1 MMCCR
6 EQNPNPKE
14 RPRKRTSR
22 LAVVIPFLTLCL
34 ARGLPAAPK
43 PGFAALNIK
52 AITAK
57 PTADNPQYGDKKAW
71 PTLVGDE
78 YFQKTKWTKAR
89 LLIWNINGS
98 AKNIRGRRGGL
109 DGRAAENWIDA
120 ATGKPAKSV
129 PDMDTDMILPDS
141 DKPYVVNFYS
151 VKGTK
156 VSFCRHMTIGRNATI
171 RLAGH
176 PHKNS
181 IQIFGNL
188 WVRATGKIDTY
199 GHMHFIGVND
209 TFLRQDWPEDG
220 KLKKMHD
227 ERLIAPYEPKAK
239 LLEQPWAH
247 GRITYFFIHN
257 KTAGK
262 STEVIGYVGAI
273 DEVRITAGTL
283 IVGRDSRFISL
294 GPAAISVNKGA
305 KVVLMD
311 GAQCSHGQNQFVNK
325 DWNVANDAEVTGG
338 TPDRPLKRDAYF
350 GVGYR
355 NWMNLPV
362 PDLPNRKKPANQP
375 TGPKLYYGYAGSN
388 ARIQGDLVGYPAPG
402 SKARLVVCWQR
413 ISAGGAG
420 GWGRTDEGF
429 KKVFPKMPPKIT
441 ILVESAKVENVR
453 FDDLHRGG
461 ILTPTMDI
469 FKNWKNVTFGEGCL
483 SKDPKKLFREIN
495 PKKGLKQ
502 TPDKKYTTM

>member
-1 MMCCR
+1 M
-6 EQNPNPKE
+6 QK
-14 RPRKRTSR
+14 TL
-22 LAVVIPFLTLCL
+22 LALIILSS
-34 ARGLPAAPK
+34 
-43 PGFAALNIK
+43 FALQASALDVK
-52 AITAK
+52 SITAK
-57 PTADNPQYGDKKAW
+57 PTADNPQYGDKKVW

-78 YFQKTKWTKAR
+78 YFQKTKWEKKR

-109 DGRAAENWIDA
+109 EGRTAGNWINA
-120 ATGKPAKSV
+120 ATGKPARSV
-129 PDMDTDMILPDS
+129 PDMDTDIILPDS

-151 VKGTK
+151 VKGVK
-156 VSFCRHMTIGRNATI
+156 ASFCRHMTIGRNATI

-176 PHKNS
+176 PHSNS
-181 IQIFGNL
+181 FRILGNL

-199 GHMHFIGVND
+199 GQMHFIGSND

-220 KLKKMHD
+220 ELKKMHD
-227 ERLIAPYEPKAK
+227 QRLVAPYEPKAK

-273 DEVRITAGTL
+273 DEVRITSGRF
-283 IVGRDSRFISL
+283 IVGRMSRFISL
-294 GPAAISVNKGA
+294 GPASVTVNKGA

-311 GAQCSHGQNQFVNK
+311 ASQCSHGQNQFVNR
-325 DWNVANDAEVTGG
+325 DWNVAVGGEVTGG
-338 TPDRPLKRDAYF
+338 TPDRPLKRDAYM

-355 NWMNLPV
+355 NWRNLPV
-362 PDLPNRKKPANQP
+362 PERSNSKKKTKPQS
-375 TGPKLYYGYAGSN
+375 GPKHYYGYDGQN
-388 ARIQGDLVGYPAPG
+388 ARIQGDLIGYPAKG
-402 SKARLVVCWQR
+402 TEARLVVCWQR

-441 ILVESAKVENVR
+441 IWIESAKVENVR

-461 ILTPTMDI
+461 ILTPRANIYKSTG
-469 FKNWKNVTFGEGCL
+469 WKNVTFGDECL
-483 SKDPKKLFREIN
+483 SKDPKELFREIN

-502 TPDKKYTTM
+502 TPDKKYTTMSSQ